1 NGYKRHWSI
10 FINKNC
16 FKTLNQYEQQKISSL
31 FLNLNTSITL
41 HQRKLEKLKNIK
53 NMLLEKAFI

>member
-1 NGYKRHWSI
+1 TIATAPLYNL
-10 FINKNC
+10 KNVILDL
-16 FKTLNQYEQQKISSL
+16 TLNDKEQIKISNI
-31 FLNLNTSITL
+31 LNNFDTSITL